1 MKLRSFLTAASAVA
15 LMAGTAHANPLGFRM
30 VDADGVDDNAQEE
43 IVNLALESND
53 MSASASFEFEIFD
66 VAGAE
71 FPTQNDL
78 DIVITLPEGVSF
90 AAPGGNSTDPVSG
103 TMGSVT
109 GGSLTSG
116 GAPGTDTARYTV
128 SLDNRI
134 GRDNFTIG
142 FKIPLALDLSV
153 CGTEDKD
160 DLGSYALKV
169 DVTTLNDGGAP
180 LSGTPI
186 FGQTVSGA
194 DAIILQCVDG
204 IVHDV
209 NSDEDSS
216 NSRVALSNYN
226 TFLPGF
232 LLDDDDTQQFPLQ
245 GNFSFDQQGQQTSTV
260 LGSIS
265 HDLDTTAV
273 IKLGPST
280 DTNNFLDVTDIDSMG
295 YTIQYGDVTGMP
307 VTTVFAPGTALGF
320 AGNNPVTNAAA
331 ISYPPG
337 FIAALYGPFA
347 SDLQI
352 IANSSVTA
360 EIEEQEVSVTDSF
373 VTFTAASMGV
383 SEFDDDLCGNGP
395 LDTLQR
401 QGRRFGFFDWIGED
415 RPVRN
420 VFRISGLPHDATGAS
435 PEDVELDLIFNNSRG
450 GPAYEG
456 RFDMVIPAGDISNGV
471 VSITSDDFDVINPGH
486 DQSDVLI
493 LVQNT
498 SRDIDVDRLQVD
510 RTGAINDF
518 GGGANIGF
526 NFFGEVTP
534 SGDGDDELGSE

>member
-1 MKLRSFLTAASAVA
+1 
-15 LMAGTAHANPLGFRM
+15 
-30 VDADGVDDNAQEE
+30 
-43 IVNLALESND
+43 
-53 MSASASFEFEIFD
+53 
-66 VAGAE
+66 
-71 FPTQNDL
+71 
-78 DIVITLPEGVSF
+78 
-90 AAPGGNSTDPVSG
+90 
-103 TMGSVT
+103 
-109 GGSLTSG
+109 
-116 GAPGTDTARYTV
+116 
-128 SLDNRI
+128 
-134 GRDNFTIG
+134 
-142 FKIPLALDLSV
+142 LSV

-232 LLDDDDTQQFPLQ
+232 FANDDDTQQLPLQ
-245 GNFSFDQQGQQTSTV
+245 GNFSFDFGLIQQNQLAATV
-260 LGSIS
+260 LGRIT
-265 HDLDTTAV
+265 HDIDTTAV

-280 DTNNFLDVTDIDSMG
+280 DTNNFLDTGDIESMG
-295 YTIQYGDVTGMP
+295 YSIQYGDVTGMP
-307 VTTVFAPGTALGF
+307 ATRLTLPGAGSVLV
-320 AGNNPVTNAAA
+320 GNNPATNSADVSWGPGA
-331 ISYPPG
+331 INSLYSSSNDLIV
-337 FIAALYGPFA
+337 IATTSVGP
-347 SDLQI
+347 
-352 IANSSVTA
+352 

-373 VTFTAASMGV
+373 VTFIDDSMGV

-493 LVQNT
+493 LVQDT
-498 SRDIDVDRLQVD
+498 SQDIDVDRLQVD

-518 GGGANIGF
+518 GDGANFGLNI
-526 NFFGEVTP
+526 FGEVTP
-534 SGDGDDELGSE
+534 IGDGDAELGSE